1 MKVAVIGSRSFQ
13 DKKLLEMELSKID
26 ITELISGG
34 AKGADNLAENYAEA
48 NNIPVKI
55 FLPDY
60 DRFGRGAPLKRNHH
74 IVDAADQ
81 LIAFW
86 DEKSKGTKYTI
97 DLARKKTYQSS

>member
-48 NNIPVKI
+48 NDIPVKI

-60 DRFGRGAPLKRNHH
+60 ARFGRGAHATK
-74 IVDAADQ
+74 A
-81 LIAFW
+81 
-86 DEKSKGTKYTI
+86 KS
-97 DLARKKTYQSS
+97 SHC